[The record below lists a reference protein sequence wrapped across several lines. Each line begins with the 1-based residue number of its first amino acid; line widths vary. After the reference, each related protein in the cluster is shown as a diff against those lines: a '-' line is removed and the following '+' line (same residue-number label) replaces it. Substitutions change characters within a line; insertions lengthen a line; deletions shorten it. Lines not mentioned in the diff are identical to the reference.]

1 MPARFTEQF
10 TRSVPIHSA
19 VLTKYS
25 HEDIPILVENQKRR
39 ILKSPFFF
47 RDETVIRA
55 IINSILFSLLFI
67 YFFLRTNTCISKLSL
82 SHFSVQRFPSIIW
95 TLPFWC
101 RGLLIPENICS
112 TAAPAI
118 SEGGKL
124 QLTTGLP

>member
-67 YFFLRTNTCISKLSL
+67 YFFLEQIPVFRNYPCLIFLCKDSL
-82 SHFSVQRFPSIIW
+82 R
-95 TLPFWC
+95 
-101 RGLLIPENICS
+101 
-112 TAAPAI
+112 
-118 SEGGKL
+118 
-124 QLTTGLP
+124 